1 MQTAWVSL
9 HTSEPKWVNTKREL
23 RGSVL
28 RSNVRATG
36 SPSDRK
42 GVPGEIFISPVSQRG
57 NGIGLCRDLLDDA
70 SVDRRLEA
78 GWFWDFGILPAVG
91 SNSRRCWQ
99 QKFKLSAV
107 GQWNILSPDKGRGND
122 PEGSVDDC

>member
-23 RGSVL
+23 RGSVS

-36 SPSDRK
+36 SPSGRK

-57 NGIGLCRDLLDDA
+57 NGINLGEGLLDDA
-70 SVDRRLEA
+70 SVGRRLEA
-78 GWFWDFGILPAVG
+78 GWLLNFGILPAIA
-91 SNSRRCWQ
+91 SNSGRCW
-99 QKFKLSAV
+99 
-107 GQWNILSPDKGRGND
+107 
-122 PEGSVDDC
+122 